1 MHRRVI
7 VPSRVNIIGEHTDY
21 AKGLALPFA
30 VNHKL
35 ELVIKPRQ
43 TGFKGDKTVVALWQA
58 AGGYPADLGI
68 VSEIPIGK
76 GMSSSAALCVAIVVG
91 VNPNQDKMTICQK
104 AQQLEHEI
112 LNTPCGL
119 LDQIAIVYAK
129 KNHATMI
136 NFDDLSIEYLPLP
149 DYWIFKLVDSGIHR
163 QLSEVDYQT
172 NKEFQQLHVDGEN
185 KRVIEAIDSNAAKL
199 GKLLNES
206 HESLRELGVSLP
218 AIDALVNELQTTD
231 GVLGAR
237 MMGGGFGGMIIA
249 LVTDEN
255 ALPNAIQVTSS
266 GTFGFEEFS

>member
-1 MHRRVI
+1 
-7 VPSRVNIIGEHTDY
+7 
-21 AKGLALPFA
+21 
-30 VNHKL
+30 
-35 ELVIKPRQ
+35 
-43 TGFKGDKTVVALWQA
+43 
-58 AGGYPADLGI
+58 
-68 VSEIPIGK
+68 
-76 GMSSSAALCVAIVVG
+76 
-91 VNPNQDKMTICQK
+91 
-104 AQQLEHEI
+104 
-112 LNTPCGL
+112 
-119 LDQIAIVYAK
+119 
-129 KNHATMI
+129 MI

-149 DYWIFKLVDSGIHR
+149 DSWIFKLVDSGIHR